1 MSLLD
6 RWSVRAKLWLLAGS
20 LMFIGVVLWGAG
32 SWTAQQ
38 VAQQGEALGGT
49 LQRAAEASDL
59 AREAQNAFKTQV
71 QEFKN
76 ILIRGH
82 EAEQMA
88 RYRGAFETS
97 EKEVQGLVG
106 RLKDR
111 MVSLELEPAA
121 AERALDEHGRL
132 GTAYREALAAW
143 RPTDPLAYRGVDQR
157 LRGIDRPMNEAMGAL
172 ATSILEAAGRIQDR
186 EKQELAVRARTG
198 AFLMGGLLLAG
209 LVVAVVVTQGI
220 LGRIQHSLR
229 EMTEGMERMAAGD
242 LTRAVVLRSE
252 DELGRMGKD
261 FNDLLQRF
269 QELFAHLRDAST
281 QVAEGST
288 ELSATSSEMA
298 RASGEIAQFS
308 EGQRQASE
316 RTAAAMAQFAA
327 SIQEVAENVRTSNER
342 TEAMVKAAQEGARQ
356 GEATVEAMQAIRQAT
371 QQMVRAVAVIQDLAR
386 QTNLLALNAAIEAAK
401 AGEHGAGFAVVAEEV
416 RKLAEHS
423 AQAAK
428 EIGELIRQTEEAMR
442 EGVRTVEATDVTLRT
457 IQEDIRAVASAS
469 REIGLATEE
478 QGRTSD
484 EVARQVEDA
493 SQATERSAAASTELA
508 QTVEEVSRTSEHL
521 ARIAEELAASLARFK
536 TR

>member
-6 RWSVRAKLWLLAGS
+6 RWSVRAKLWFLAGS
-20 LMFIGVVLWGAG
+20 LLFIGVVLWGAG
-32 SWTAQQ
+32 SWTARQL
-38 VAQQGEALGGT
+38 ARQGEELGAT
-49 LQRAAEASDL
+49 LQEVAEASDL
-59 AREAQNAFKTQV
+59 ARDAQNAFKTQV

-82 EAEQMA
+82 EGEQMT

-97 EKEVQGLVG
+97 EKEVQGLLT

-111 MVSLELEPAA
+111 MAGLNLATAP
-121 AERALDEHGRL
+121 AERALAEHGRL
-132 GTAYREALAAW
+132 GAAYREALSGWRAA
-143 RPTDPLAYRGVDQR
+143 DPLAYRSVDQR

-172 ATSILEAAGRIQDR
+172 ATSILEAAGRIQTR
-186 EKQELAVRARTG
+186 EKDELAARARTG
-198 AFLMGGLLLAG
+198 ALLLGGMLLTG
-209 LVVAVVVTQGI
+209 LALAVLVTQGI
-220 LGRIQHSLR
+220 LGRIQRSLR
-229 EMTEGMERMAAGD
+229 EMTEGMDRMAAGD
-242 LTRAVVLRSE
+242 LTRGVVLHTE

-261 FNDLLQRF
+261 FNELLKRF
-269 QELFAHLRDAST
+269 QELFGHLRDAST

-288 ELSATSSEMA
+288 ELSATASEMA

-316 RTAAAMAQFAA
+316 RTAAAMAEFSA
-327 SIQEVAENVRTSNER
+327 SIQEVAENVRTSNQR
-342 TEAMVKAAQEGARQ
+342 TETMVKAAQEGARQ

-442 EGVRTVEATDVTLRT
+442 EGVRRVEATDATLRT
-457 IQEDIRAVASAS
+457 IQEDIRAVATAS

-484 EVARQVEDA
+484 EVAKQVEDA
-493 SQATERSAAASTELA
+493 SLATERSATASTELA